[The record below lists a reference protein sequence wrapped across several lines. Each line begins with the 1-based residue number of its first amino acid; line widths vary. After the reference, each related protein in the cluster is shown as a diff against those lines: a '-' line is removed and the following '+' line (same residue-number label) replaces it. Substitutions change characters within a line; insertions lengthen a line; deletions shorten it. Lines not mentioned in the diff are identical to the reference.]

1 MDVKQWNAQLREAFD
16 KHLRTNKL
24 RGQQC
29 AAETGLSVST
39 VSAFRNGQD
48 FSEKT
53 LRKIEAWML
62 GGSPG
67 ASESSTERVLT
78 VLANELDRTAGMLRN
93 GMLPVEMRFESF
105 CTFITTNNASLDH
118 FRAQL
123 SGKNHKQKI

>member
-1 MDVKQWNAQLREAFD
+1 MDLKNWNAQLREAFD
-16 KHLRTNKL
+16 KHLRAKKL

-53 LRKIEAWML
+53 LRKIEGWML
-62 GGSPG
+62 GGAPG
-67 ASESSTERVLT
+67 AEKSDSERVLT

-105 CTFITTNNASLDH
+105 CTFIATNNASLDH
-118 FRAQL
+118 FRSQL
-123 SGKNHKQKI
+123 PTKNRK